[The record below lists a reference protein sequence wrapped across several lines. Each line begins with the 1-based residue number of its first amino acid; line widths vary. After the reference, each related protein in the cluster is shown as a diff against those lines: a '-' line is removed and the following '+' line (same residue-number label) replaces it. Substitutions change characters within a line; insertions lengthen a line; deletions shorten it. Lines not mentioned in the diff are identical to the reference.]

1 MSLPPQDNPPDDQEF
16 SEENESTEQK
26 QPPRSRAIIAGLR
39 RHKLAVVAIAL
50 ISGFLLYT
58 LVLDRPDNSSPP
70 SESPPHDIR
79 GSGSADRNGSRPWRR
94 HGRDHNTPPMGV
106 AGQYRVVARGFAQDF
121 TTPGA
126 DWLERVSRW
135 VTPTSG
141 GGLHEHRYSPGA
153 AGAAGRPR
161 RILHRSFCFR
171 LHRHLRHRPRAGY
184 PSGVQLHRLAGQH
197 LPTDE
202 DCVLITR

>member
-1 MSLPPQDNPPDDQEF
+1 MSLPPQDNPDDQEF
-16 SEENESTEQK
+16 SEENESTEQT

-70 SESPPHDIR
+70 SESPPTTYV
-79 GSGSADRNGSRPWRR
+79 AVAPPTETEAE
-94 HGRDHNTPPMGV
+94 HGDGTDADHNTPMGV

-135 VTPTSG
+135 VTPHLAAAYTSTDIRRVQQAQLVDLAEYSTG
-141 GGLHEHRYSPGA
+141 ASVSDFIATYDTGLELAIRVEYSSTGWQVSTCQPMKTA
-153 AGAAGRPR
+153 
-161 RILHRSFCFR
+161 
-171 LHRHLRHRPRAGY
+171 Y
-184 PSGVQLHRLAGQH
+184 
-197 LPTDE
+197 
-202 DCVLITR
+202 